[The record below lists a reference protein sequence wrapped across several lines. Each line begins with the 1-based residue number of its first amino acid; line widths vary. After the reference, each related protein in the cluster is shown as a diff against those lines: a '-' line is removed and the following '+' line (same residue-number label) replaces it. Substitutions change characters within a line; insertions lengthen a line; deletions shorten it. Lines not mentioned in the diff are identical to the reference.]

1 MSSLQRITSLSAL
14 LVGCAL
20 LPVSSFAQLSFQPRQ
35 VAQVASGSNVVAH
48 GDFNNDGREDLM
60 VITYNATSQTYIDQ
74 LYLSS
79 GDGIYEAPKALPTL
93 VQAVGDFNHD
103 GKLDFAALG
112 SPGVVSVYL
121 GNGDGTF
128 QAPRTSTG
136 LGSAYSSLI
145 PVDLNHDGKTDL
157 VGTYFGDGANSPATL
172 QLLISN
178 GDGTVSKGQTIVA
191 STGSLAK
198 QAASGAVSGDFDGD
212 GKPDIALVYGIT
224 YDSATAKDNSLPTT
238 VQVWYG
244 DGAGHLGS
252 PSLTADPNKYYD
264 FSAIAADLNNDGRS
278 DIVSVASTPG
288 VGGTKFLPVLSVF
301 TGNSNRTLSY
311 KTIATSECAGQ
322 GAENIA
328 VADFNGDGLND
339 LVYDESTCSTSSANT
354 EVAVQL
360 GTGSGN
366 FGPEQF
372 IYQNLQQISLLYAV
386 RTTLDT
392 KPDLVFDQFNGGST
406 DNVVLLTN
414 TSTGSFPGCGLS
426 GIAEGVAVCTPG
438 ASATSPVKFSVATAG
453 PTPMRTAAV
462 WVDGKKVAEQLTH
475 AFSNYSFLDASLSLA
490 AGKHSITVY
499 GTGWDDTLQKKSFT
513 LAVGSGS
520 SCSVPASPGVH
531 VCQPAGR
538 ATVTSPVQIQ
548 AASAVTGTFARGE
561 VWVDGVK
568 KYSETTSTSLNT
580 TLTLAAGSH
589 RFAVLAI
596 NTAGTKWEQVVTA
609 TVK

>member
-1 MSSLQRITSLSAL
+1 MSRSMYSLAAL
-14 LVGCAL
+14 LAGCAL
-20 LPVSSFAQLSFQPRQ
+20 LPVSSLAQLSFQPRQ
-35 VAQVASGSNVVAH
+35 VAQVRSVSNVVAH
-48 GDFNNDGREDLM
+48 GDFNNDGREDLV
-60 VITYNATSQTYIDQ
+60 VITYNPTSQTYIDQ

-79 GDGIYEAPKALPTL
+79 GDGSYEAPMAMPDL
-93 VQAVGDFNHD
+93 VRAVGDFNND

-112 SPGVVSVYL
+112 SPGVLSVYL

-136 LGSAYSSLI
+136 LGSAFSSLI
-145 PVDLNHDGKTDL
+145 PADLNHDGKTDL
-157 VGTYFGDGANSPATL
+157 VGSYFGDGAGGSATL

-178 GDGTVSKGQTIVA
+178 GDGTFSKGQTIVA

-198 QAASGAVSGDFDGD
+198 QAATGAVTGDFDGD
-212 GKPDIALVYGIT
+212 GKPDIALIYGIT
-224 YDSATAKDNSLPTT
+224 YDSATAKENPLPTT

-252 PSLTADPNKYYD
+252 PSLTTDPNKYYD
-264 FSAIAADLNNDGRS
+264 FSAIAADVNNDGRS

-288 VGGTKFLPVLSVF
+288 AGGTKFLPVLSIF

-311 KTIATSECAGQ
+311 KTTATSECAGQ
-322 GAENIA
+322 GSENIT

-339 LVYDESTCSTSSANT
+339 LVYDENTCSSTSSANT
-354 EVAVQL
+354 EVAVRL

-372 IYQNLQQISLLYAV
+372 VYQNLYQIGLLYAV

-392 KPDLVFDQFNGGST
+392 KPDLVFDRFNGGTT
-406 DNVVLLTN
+406 DTIELLSN
-414 TSTGSFPGCGLS
+414 TSTGNFPGCGLS
-426 GIAEGVAVCTPG
+426 GFAEGVQVCTPG
-438 ASATSPVKFSVATAG
+438 ASATSPVKFSVAAAG

-475 AFSNYSFLDASLSLA
+475 AFSNYSFLDASVPLA
-490 AGKHSITVY
+490 AGSHAITVY
-499 GTGWDDTLQKKSFT
+499 GAGWDNTLQKKSFT
-513 LAVGSGS
+513 LTVASGA
-520 SCSVPASPGVH
+520 SCSAPASPGVH
-531 VCQPAGR
+531 VCAPASG
-538 ATVTSPVQIQ
+538 ASVPSPVQIQ
-548 AASAVTGTFARGE
+548 AAGTVTNTFARME
-561 VWVDGVK
+561 VWIDGVE
-568 KYSETTSTSLNT
+568 KYAESTGTTLNT
-580 TLTLAAGSH
+580 TLSLPAGSH

-596 NTAGTKWEQVVTA
+596 NTAGAKWEQVVNA

>member
-79 GDGIYEAPKALPTL
+79 GDGTYEAPKALPTL

-252 PSLTADPNKYYD
+252 PSLTTDPNKYYD

-386 RTTLDT
+386 RTTFDT

-531 VCQPAGR
+531 VCQPAGG